1 MVLLTP
7 FSVLD
12 DCLSPACA
20 ALRLPVLGVARSE
33 EEGVAWGSGWGKE
46 VRLAGVRLAEMAEL
60 AELGMK
66 LQG

>member
-46 VRLAGVRLAEMAEL
+46 VRLAEMAEL